1 MGIDAWNDLP
11 PVYQQ
16 VLVSA
21 CHEITLLTL
30 ARYDIENPRALER
43 LTGEG
48 GVTVRQFPEDIME
61 AAWSESD
68 AYLREQAAANT
79 DFRRIYDSWSEF
91 RAHSFP
97 YLAGNESAYAQFAFS
112 KF

>member
-1 MGIDAWNDLP
+1 MQ
-11 PVYQQ
+11 YQQ

-61 AAWSESD
+61 AASARGD
-68 AYLREQAAANT
+68 VVLPPT
-79 DFRRIYDSWSEF
+79 FFDF
-91 RAHSFP
+91 
-97 YLAGNESAYAQFAFS
+97 G
-112 KF
+112 